1 MNISKQHRE
10 LFTYYGIPKKHWDV
24 RLGELPES
32 EYKKEIEEW
41 VLNFKDK
48 LKAGKG
54 LYLYGPYGTGK
65 SAIGSMLLRAAAANR
80 IPGLWLNYKELQSIS
95 INVNDHM
102 FSSDMT
108 MMGRIMT
115 VDFLFVDEFQIKNN
129 QHWSVDKLD
138 DIIRQRF
145 QSELTTV
152 IASNVSPADL
162 VKKEM
167 CGSLA
172 DFLREAVSSLMISGK
187 DFRGLKR

>member
-1 MNISKQHRE
+1 MSISKQHRD
-10 LFTYYGIPKKHWDV
+10 LFAYYGIPKKHWDV
-24 RLGELPES
+24 KLGELPES
-32 EYKKEIEEW
+32 EYKKEIEDW
-41 VLNFKDK
+41 VLNFNSKIQK
-48 LKAGKG
+48 SKG

-80 IPGLWLNYKELQSIS
+80 VPGLWLNYKELQSIS

-102 FSSDMT
+102 FSADMT
-108 MMGRIMT
+108 MMDRIMS
-115 VDFLFVDEFQIKNN
+115 VKFLFVDEFQIKNN

-145 QSELTTV
+145 QNELTTV